1 MTGVVGHTHLM
12 KKILTATHL
21 TGESFDVTTTT
32 GQSLR
37 VEGSG
42 AGFEASGPGPMQL
55 LLIGLATCSAINVID
70 LLAKMRQPFTAFE
83 IEVAGR
89 RAETPPRV
97 WTDIALHYRVW
108 GAVDE
113 RRLVRAI
120 WLSETKLCAA
130 AAMLSK
136 VADITHTHEI
146 VMSHHPAGE

>member
-1 MTGVVGHTHLM
+1 M

-21 TGESFDVTTTT
+21 TGESFDVTTNT

-37 VEGSG
+37 VEGSS
-42 AGFEASGPGPMQL
+42 AGLEAFGPGPMQL
-55 LLIGLATCSAINVID
+55 LLIGLATCTAINVID
-70 LLAKMRQPFTAFE
+70 LLAKMRQPFAAFE

-89 RAETPPRV
+89 RAKAPPRV

-113 RRLVRAI
+113 RRLARAI

-146 VMSHHPAGE
+146 VMNRHPASE